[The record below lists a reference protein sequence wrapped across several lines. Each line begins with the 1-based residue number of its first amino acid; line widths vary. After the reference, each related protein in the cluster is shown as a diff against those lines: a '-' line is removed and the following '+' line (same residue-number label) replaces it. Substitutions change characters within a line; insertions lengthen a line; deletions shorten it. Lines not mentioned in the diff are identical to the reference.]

1 MKNKLKLKFS
11 KYDLII
17 IAAALIAAAAVFLLT
32 VPKSA
37 EGRLFAEVTQNGD
50 VLYSLPLDTD
60 TERVIGGDYENTLV
74 IKDGTVCFSSAT
86 CPNGDCVRTGTLS
99 KAGQLAV
106 CLPNGVAVRI
116 VGGTPDVDAI
126 AG

>member
-11 KYDLII
+11 KYDLVI

-32 VPKSA
+32 LPKGA
-37 EGRLFAEVTQNGD
+37 EGKLFAEVTQNGE
-50 VLYSLPLDTD
+50 LLWSLPLDTD
-60 TERVIGGDYENTLV
+60 TERIIGGEYENTLV
-74 IKDGTVCFSSAT
+74 IKDGTVRFSSAT
-86 CPNGDCVRTGTLS
+86 CPNGDCVRSGTLS

-116 VGGTPDVDAI
+116 VGAAPDVDAV